1 MFVGRTTPG
10 KEEIVPTYIVLST
23 LTDHGLKTLK
33 ENPNR
38 LTEVNAEISRMGAT
52 VREQWAVLGQYDFIN
67 VIEAP
72 DNETMTRV
80 SVEIGSRGSV
90 RLVTLPAVD
99 AREFIKSLK

>member
-1 MFVGRTTPG
+1 MP
-10 KEEIVPTYIVLST
+10 KYIVLST

-33 ENPNR
+33 ENPDR
-38 LTEVNAEISRMGAT
+38 MTEVNTEISRMGAR
-52 VREQWAVLGQYDFIN
+52 VLEQWAVLGQYDFIN

-90 RLVTLPAVD
+90 RLITLPAVD
-99 AREFIKSLK
+99 AREFVKNLK

>member
-1 MFVGRTTPG
+1 MP
-10 KEEIVPTYIVLST
+10 KYIVLST
-23 LTDHGLKTLK
+23 LTDHGLRTLK
-33 ENPNR
+33 ENPDR
-38 LTEVNAEISRMGAT
+38 LMEVNTEISRMGAK
-52 VREQWAVLGQYDFIN
+52 VLEQWAVLGQYDFVN

-99 AREFIKSLK
+99 AREFVKSLK